1 MVHLSY
7 VVFGNFCGR
16 KVKKCTGGL
25 TVLRAWL
32 QWLIRKFILGDR
44 FVIQRFDLEG
54 PSAGRTVFNVEFLTR
69 DLGRFAVCL
78 ARGDIA
84 LVQGGT
90 QSLLAV
96 EGQAVIDLA
105 RATIV
110 DHPVDMIA
118 SAAKALCF
126 PDRLEERRVGKECV
140 STCRSR
146 WSPYH

>member
-1 MVHLSY
+1 MLIWMFY
-7 VVFGNFCGR
+7 FC
-16 KVKKCTGGL
+16 VC
-25 TVLRAWL
+25 
-32 QWLIRKFILGDR
+32 
-44 FVIQRFDLEG
+44 FVIQRFDLDG

-126 PDRLEERRVGKECV
+126 PDPAPDRKSTRLN
-140 STCRSR
+140 SS
-146 WSPYH
+146 H

>member
-1 MVHLSY
+1 MRISDWSSDVCSS
-7 VVFGNFCGR
+7 
-16 KVKKCTGGL
+16 
-25 TVLRAWL
+25 
-32 QWLIRKFILGDR
+32 
-44 FVIQRFDLEG
+44 DL
-54 PSAGRTVFNVEFLTR
+54 

-78 ARGDIA
+78 ARGNIA

-126 PDRLEERRVGKECV
+126 PDPAPRHVVKDAKMVLRERVVVLGRTALLKLFKAVGDNGHDIARTQMSNWQFVGGIGLERAVDKLG
-140 STCRSR
+140 RSNFE
-146 WSPYH
+146 

>member
-1 MVHLSY
+1 MLIWMFY
-7 VVFGNFCGR
+7 FC
-16 KVKKCTGGL
+16 VC
-25 TVLRAWL
+25 
-32 QWLIRKFILGDR
+32 
-44 FVIQRFDLEG
+44 FVIQRFDLDG

-105 RATIV
+105 RDTIV
-110 DHPVDMIA
+110 DHPVYMIA

-126 PDRLEERRVGKECV
+126 HDPAPRPLVNAETMALK
-140 STCRSR
+140 
-146 WSPYH
+146 